1 MSQAVGARRRRGR
14 FRRWLLVDPT
24 RASAGEVQGPHT
36 EPSTAHQRTWWQ
48 VMCLTGL
55 DYYSTLGYQ
64 PGIAALAAGLLSP
77 IATLV
82 LVAVTL
88 LGALPVYRRVA
99 QESPHGQ
106 GSIAMLERILPRWT
120 GKLVVL
126 ALLGFAATDF
136 IITITLSAADAGAHI
151 LENPYVPK
159 AVHGLQILITL
170 VLIGLLGAVFLK
182 GFREAIGIAVLLVGV
197 YLTLNLAVMLVSLAY
212 VARHPHLVSHW
223 ASALH
228 DQHPTIF

>member
-36 EPSTAHQRTWWQ
+36 EPATAQQRAWWQ

-64 PGIAALAAGLLSP
+64 PGIAFLAAGLLSP

-88 LGALPVYRRVA
+88 LGALPVYSLVA
-99 QESPHGQ
+99 RKSPNGQ
-106 GSIAMLERILPRWT
+106 GSISMLATLFPGWT

-126 ALLGFAATDF
+126 CLLGFAATDF
-136 IITITLSAADAGAHI
+136 LITMTLS
-151 LENPYVPK
+151 
-159 AVHGLQILITL
+159 
-170 VLIGLLGAVFLK
+170 
-182 GFREAIGIAVLLVGV
+182 
-197 YLTLNLAVMLVSLAY
+197 
-212 VARHPHLVSHW
+212 
-223 ASALH
+223 
-228 DQHPTIF
+228 